1 MLACL
6 GIEDF
11 RDKKLVVMKLI
22 AFLEKLLLEILGS
35 DVAEP
40 CRGLG
45 IYLGLHVDDIRDMSL
60 VILVVLEEL
69 REILRVRSVFPSI
82 GH

>member
-1 MLACL
+1 
-6 GIEDF
+6 
-11 RDKKLVVMKLI
+11 MKLI

-40 CRGLG
+40 GRCLG
-45 IYLGLHVDDIRDMSL
+45 IDLGLHVDDIRDVSL
-60 VILVVLEEL
+60 IILVVLEEL